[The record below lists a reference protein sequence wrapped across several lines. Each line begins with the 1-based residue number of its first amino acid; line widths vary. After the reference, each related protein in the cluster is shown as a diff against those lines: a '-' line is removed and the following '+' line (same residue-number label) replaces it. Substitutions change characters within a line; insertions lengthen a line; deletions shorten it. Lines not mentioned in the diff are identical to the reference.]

1 MKLRRGHG
9 DEDLGRVRDGEGAWM
24 WASTLYECM
33 TFSENKFKII
43 YDKRKIYMMK
53 EKYICK
59 ISK

>member
-1 MKLRRGHG
+1 MKLRRGYG
-9 DEDLGRVRDGEGAWM
+9 DEDLGRVRDGEGVWM
-24 WASTLYECM
+24 WVSILYECM
-33 TFSENKFKII
+33 IFLENKFKII